1 MEDGYKKPTKQYQL
15 SFLRTLCMGILF
27 FIHANQ
33 TFADE
38 KPWSLD
44 LATAFYSDYMFRGL
58 NRYDGVSFQPSV
70 SGSYSFD
77 KYGSLTGGLWMHI
90 PGDGVR
96 KGSKFT
102 QLDQSFFY
110 DVSLGPI
117 TFSLG
122 HVWYTYPDGEDSLS
136 DTAELYQAI
145 AFDSILNPKFSA
157 YEDYRT
163 TDTRYFEFSLSQSV
177 ETDTFGKGFHFTPF
191 VTFGFS
197 THGTKVYGDD
207 GLVQVTYG
215 AYTELPLG
223 KLKITPS
230 ISSTRKAAEKTVNQ
244 LWTGVSLMYGF

>member
-1 MEDGYKKPTKQYQL
+1 MEDSYKKSTKQYRS
-15 SFLRTLCMGILF
+15 SFFGTLCIGIVLF
-27 FIHANQ
+27 VHTHQAL
-33 TFADE
+33 ADE
-38 KPWSLD
+38 KPWFLD
-44 LATAFYSDYMFRGL
+44 LATGFYSDYMFRGL
-58 NRYDGVSFQPSV
+58 NRYDEVSFQPSV
-70 SGSYSFD
+70 SGSYSVE
-77 KYGSLTGGLWMHI
+77 KYGSVTAALWMHI

-102 QLDQSFFY
+102 ELDESVFY
-110 DVSLGPI
+110 DLPLGPI

-122 HVWYTYPDGEDSLS
+122 HIWYTYPDGEDSLS
-136 DTAELYQAI
+136 DTAEFYQAI

-157 YEDYRT
+157 YEDYRA
-163 TDTRYFEFSLSQSV
+163 TDTKYFEFSLSQIV
-177 ETDTFGKGFHFTPF
+177 ETETFGKGFHFTPF

-197 THGTKVYGDD
+197 THGTRVYGDD